1 MNQIKEQQDFV
12 NRAGACTCLIY
23 HPIGEEY
30 QRVFREWIRTGKSSM
45 VMAAQLFNEC
55 ATK

>member
-55 ATK
+55 DTK